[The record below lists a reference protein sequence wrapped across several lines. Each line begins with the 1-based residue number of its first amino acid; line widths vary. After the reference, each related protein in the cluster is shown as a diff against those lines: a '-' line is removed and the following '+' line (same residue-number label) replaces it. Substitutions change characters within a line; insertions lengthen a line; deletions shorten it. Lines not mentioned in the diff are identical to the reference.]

1 MNDFQLRP
9 PSLRLPGASS
19 PSLGHQQLQ
28 LQPWFIAEFRSLM
41 SGATSAR
48 LRDLMFRPDWRQIQ
62 QEEFMR
68 RLRQP
73 PTPPQPPLVPP
84 GAGPAEPRAGEVSDI
99 LDAIWRVPAVQGAV
113 GNVLSDVERNFRRMT
128 TGETVLVVSHA
139 ALLLGGIT
147 TAINLQRN
155 PPRMPL
161 SLLLGRSIPVP
172 GVDGLSFQ
180 ILHRGGGIG
189 WENLFGSG
197 LSVSGSARAVDDRFR
212 GEVTVTFDLHRI
224 VDELR

>member
-1 MNDFQLRP
+1 MSDFQLRP
-9 PSLRLPGASS
+9 PSLQLPRATG
-19 PSLGHQQLQ
+19 PSLGNYQLQ
-28 LQPWFIAEFRSLM
+28 LQPWFIEEFRALM
-41 SGATSAR
+41 SRPASAR

-68 RLRQP
+68 RLRQAP
-73 PTPPQPPLVPP
+73 AAPQAPLVPA
-84 GAGPAEPRAGEVSDI
+84 GAGPAEPRPGEVPDI
-99 LDAIWRVPAVQGAV
+99 MGAIWRVPAVQGAV
-113 GNVLSDVERNFRRMT
+113 GNVLSDVERNFGRMT
-128 TGETVLVVSHA
+128 TGETILVVSHA
-139 ALLLGGIT
+139 ALLLGGIA

-180 ILHRGGGIG
+180 ILHRGGQVA

-197 LSVSGSARAVDDRFR
+197 VSVSGSARAVNDRFR
-212 GEVTVTFDLHRI
+212 GEVNITFDLHRI
-224 VDELR
+224 VEELR